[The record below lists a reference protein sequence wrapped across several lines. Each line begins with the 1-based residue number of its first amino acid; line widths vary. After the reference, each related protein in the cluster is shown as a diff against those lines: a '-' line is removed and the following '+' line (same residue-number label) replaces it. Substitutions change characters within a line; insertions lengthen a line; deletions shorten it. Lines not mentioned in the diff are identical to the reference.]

1 MTTPAQPTE
10 LLKLIVPY
18 RFVTILIIAHGEDLP
33 RVLFENVFNVQP
45 VSKVRRAFTKV
56 KEAITSVAQ
65 PSNHYKL
72 TLSGLTGNVTQGSS
86 TLDRLYFDIPRI
98 LAHNRTMSPLEKL
111 HTVCEKVHEDFDFEY
126 EEFIQEKGHEEH
138 IDDRPNEY
146 QRIPR
151 KKNANW
157 FPLPTN
163 IMADRQYYFTAN
175 PINSNKRRHSVSER
189 NEFGVWLVDASLDI
203 ANSIDPKLTPG
214 SGSSNVPISLLSM
227 LKISLSTART
237 PNSND
242 TSNATITTLFTI
254 MAQLMRFFGKD
265 IHINVIDITCRYL
278 NWDKYFPG
286 SRKRHKIGSH
296 FQKFGERV
304 PFGLGKPLERFGDIL
319 AQEVASPTAFK
330 GEYES
335 ESISGGGV
343 VEEWYHDGNIRIQ
356 NNVYS
361 LTNQPDGV
369 YLELTKINPDR
380 YHHISIQI
388 KGHQPYE
395 LDTTTFFQNMT
406 SDFII
411 NGNGIQ
417 TTHDIEVFYV
427 QMNPFLIIVTLT
439 RKPNALGIQS
449 RYQGENNR
457 VITAYLNFVGINS
470 NTRLWTMDESPL
482 SAITT
487 PYAPSV
493 RTEALPKK
501 RRLSSPSR
509 HSSPTRIGGKNKRKK
524 YLTQK
529 KKKMVKFKK
538 TFRKRFLKTKIIK

>member
-10 LLKLIVPY
+10 PLKLIVPY

-33 RVLFENVFNVQP
+33 DVLFEDFFNVPP
-45 VSKVRRAFTKV
+45 VSNARKTFTEL
-56 KEAITSVAQ
+56 KEKLTSVAR

-72 TLSGLTGNVTQGSS
+72 TLSGLPGNVTQGSS

-98 LAHNRTMSPLEKL
+98 LAHNRMMSPLQKL
-111 HTVCEKVHEDFDFEY
+111 HAVCKKVHEDFDFEY

-146 QRIPR
+146 QRIPL

-157 FPLPTN
+157 FPRPTN
-163 IMADRQYYFTAN
+163 IRADRQYYFTAN
-175 PINSNKRRHSVSER
+175 PIKSNKRRHSVSER

-203 ANSIDPKLTPG
+203 ANSINPKLKPG
-214 SGSSNVPISLLSM
+214 SGSSNEPISLLSM
-227 LKISLSTART
+227 LEISLTTART

-254 MAQLMRFFGKD
+254 MAQLMSAFDNGND

-286 SRKRHKIGSH
+286 SRKRHKIGRS
-296 FQKFGERV
+296 FQQLGERV
-304 PFGLGKPLERFGDIL
+304 PFGLGKPLERVGDFL

-343 VEEWYHDGNIRIQ
+343 VEKWYHDGNVKIE

-361 LTNQPDGV
+361 LTNQHDGI
-369 YLELTKINPDR
+369 YLKLTNINPNTYDWIR
-380 YHHISIQI
+380 IQNN
-388 KGHQPYE
+388 GQQPYV

-493 RTEALPKK
+493 RTEASRKK

-538 TFRKRFLKTKIIK
+538 TFRKRKL